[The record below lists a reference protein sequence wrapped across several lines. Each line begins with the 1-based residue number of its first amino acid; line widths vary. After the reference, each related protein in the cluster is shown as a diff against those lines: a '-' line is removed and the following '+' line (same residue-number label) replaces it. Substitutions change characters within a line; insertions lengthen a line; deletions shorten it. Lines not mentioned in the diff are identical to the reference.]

1 MTTPTE
7 PVEVAAGTCH
17 RCGCH
22 TTRGRVHWI
31 TRNTA
36 PDARI
41 ILHADPADCRPIGG
55 R

>member
-17 RCGCH
+17 RCDRH

-31 TRNTA
+31 ARNSA
-36 PDARI
+36 SDARI
-41 ILHADPADCRPIGG
+41 ILHADPAECLPIGG